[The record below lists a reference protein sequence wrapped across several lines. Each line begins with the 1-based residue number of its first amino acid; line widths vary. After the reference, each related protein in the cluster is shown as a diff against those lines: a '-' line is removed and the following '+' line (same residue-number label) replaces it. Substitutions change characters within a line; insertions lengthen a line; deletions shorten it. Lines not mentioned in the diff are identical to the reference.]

1 MANKLS
7 TFIKKAIL
15 GKKQNL
21 VSLDDQYEVMRKLL
35 KGVPVTGI
43 IDAGASYGRISKK
56 LLGLFPNAHVYA
68 FEPNPIYCETLQQVQ
83 KENVRLHPNFAALSD
98 FVGTADFYIT
108 QAPSDSSLLA
118 PEQRL
123 KEISPTGA
131 SLKKTLRV
139 DVTTI
144 DQWAE
149 QNGNPPIQLM
159 KFDIQGAELKALQG
173 GVRVLRSSTLLIYIE
188 VWLYPVYQG
197 CALFGDIDSFL
208 RQNGFELLD
217 LFKPHYDKLGR
228 FAWANVIYIN
238 SGRLAAKLP
247 L

>member
-1 MANKLS
+1 MSNCLSSFLKKKL
-7 TFIKKAIL
+7 L
-15 GKKQNL
+15 GRDQNL
-21 VSLDDQYEVMRKLL
+21 VSLDDQYEVMKNLL
-35 KGVPVTGI
+35 KDIPVTGI
-43 IDAGASYGRISKK
+43 LDAGASYGRISKK
-56 LLGLFPNAHVYA
+56 LLRLFPDANVYA
-68 FEPNPIYCETLQQVQ
+68 FEPNPIYLETLLQIQ
-83 KENVRLHPNFAALSD
+83 KENIQLHPYFAALSD
-98 FVGTADFYIT
+98 FVGTSDFYVT

-123 KEISPTGA
+123 KAISPTGA

-149 QNGNPPIQLM
+149 QNGNLPIQLM

-173 GVRVLRSSTLLIYIE
+173 GVNILHSSAMLIYTE
-188 VWLYPVYQG
+188 VWFYPVYQG
-197 CALFGDIDSFL
+197 CALIGDIDSFL
-208 RQNGFELLD
+208 RQNGFELFD

-228 FAWANVIYIN
+228 LAWANVIYIN
-238 SGRLAAKLP
+238 SGKLAVKLP